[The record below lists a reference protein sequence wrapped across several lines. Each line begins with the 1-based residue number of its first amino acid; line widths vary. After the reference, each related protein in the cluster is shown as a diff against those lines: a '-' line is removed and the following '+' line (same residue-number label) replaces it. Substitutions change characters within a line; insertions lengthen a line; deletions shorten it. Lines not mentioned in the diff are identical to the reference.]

1 MFLNESD
8 TLSVKKSYLHILSL
22 FLDRE
27 EVKSQYV
34 KCLLKWGMHLRL
46 DKYDLQDL
54 EGVERMT
61 NESAE
66 NKAEAIYHLVYMIY
80 LDNKVEDVELE
91 IANIYAE
98 ALGFD
103 KSFVAELFKS
113 LVTAPA
119 DGANPR
125 AVREEISDF
134 LRLYGK
140 K

>member
-8 TLSVKKSYLHILSL
+8 TVSVKKSYLHILSL

-27 EVKSQYV
+27 DIKSKYV

-46 DKYDLQDL
+46 DKYDLKDL
-54 EGVERMT
+54 DTVERMT
-61 NESAE
+61 NESQE
-66 NKAEAIYHLVYMIY
+66 RKAEAIYHLVYMIY

-91 IANIYAE
+91 VATIYAE
-98 ALGFD
+98 ALGFNQ
-103 KSFVAELFKS
+103 SFVSELFKS

-134 LRLYGK
+134 LRLHGK

>member
-8 TLSVKKSYLHILSL
+8 TASVKKSYLHLLKL
-22 FLDRE
+22 FLDKE
-27 EVKSQYV
+27 SIKSRYM

-46 DKYDLQDL
+46 DKYDLKDL
-54 EGVERMT
+54 DQ
-61 NESAE
+61 AE
-66 NKAEAIYHLVYMIY
+66 TYAAASDEKKAEAIYHLVYMIY

-91 IANIYAE
+91 VASIYAE
-98 ALGFD
+98 TLGFE
-103 KSFVAELFKS
+103 KSFVADLFKS
-113 LVTAPA
+113 LVTATA

-125 AVREEISDF
+125 DVQEEISDF

>member
-8 TLSVKKSYLHILSL
+8 TVSVKRSYLHILSL

-27 EVKSQYV
+27 EIKSKYV

-46 DKYDLQDL
+46 DKYDLKDL
-54 EGVERMT
+54 ESGDM
-61 NESAE
+61 NEASQE
-66 NKAEAIYHLVYMIY
+66 QKAEAIYHLVYMIY

-91 IANIYAE
+91 VASIYAE

-103 KSFVAELFKS
+103 TSFVSELFKS

-140 K
+140 R

>member
-8 TLSVKKSYLHILSL
+8 IASVKKSYLHILTL
-22 FLDRE
+22 FLENE
-27 EVKSQYV
+27 EVKSKYV

-46 DKYDLQDL
+46 NKHDLADL
-54 EGVERMT
+54 EDIDTFANDSET
-61 NESAE
+61 Q
-66 NKAEAIYHLVYMIY
+66 KAEAIYHLVYMIY
-80 LDNKVEDVELE
+80 LDNKIEDVELE
-91 IANIYAE
+91 VASSYANT
-98 ALGFD
+98 LGFD
-103 KSFVAELFKS
+103 ESFVADLFKS

-125 AVREEISDF
+125 EVREEISDF